1 MQLKIRKRNKKTI
14 KLIGHQKQHE
24 KMYSRINWTKFVSN
38 LYAENHKT
46 LLREMKDIN
55 KWNNTSSS
63 WIGRH
68 SIKISIL
75 PKLISAS
82 RQSWLKSHQILLQK
96 LKSYSKICTEIY
108 KGHRIEPKQF
118 WERIK
123 LEDFH
128 YLSSKLLKAQKPRH
142 GFSVRI
148 HRIMK
153 QNRFQK

>member
-14 KLIGHQKQHE
+14 KLIWHQKQNE

-96 LKSYSKICTEIY
+96 LKSYSKICTGIY

-123 LEDFH
+123 LEERQCQTSR
-128 YLSSKLLKAQKPRH
+128 L
-142 GFSVRI
+142 I
-148 HRIMK
+148 IML
-153 QNRFQK
+153 